1 VIYMP
6 EIQPKTDE
14 EIERLRQEFEEIKM
28 ERLKEQFREVK
39 AERLKKTLGET
50 PEQGIQERPKDI
62 RDVKKSSIIVTKI
75 KSALIILVGVVFV
88 FLGGFFLGSLNLV
101 DFPELITPPVLQD
114 LSYVALGLGIIL
126 LVAGAY
132 TGFVRRR

>member
-1 VIYMP
+1 MTK
-6 EIQPKTDE
+6 IQPKTDE
-14 EIERLRQEFEEIKM
+14 ELERLRQEFEEIKM
-28 ERLKEQFREVK
+28 ERLKEQFKEVK
-39 AERLKKTLGET
+39 AERLKKTLEET
-50 PEQGIQERPKDI
+50 PEQGIQERPKEI
-62 RDVKKSSIIVTKI
+62 RDVKKSSIIVIKI

>member
-1 VIYMP
+1 MT

-39 AERLKKTLGET
+39 AERLKKTLEET
-50 PEQGIQERPKDI
+50 PEQGIQKRPKEI

>member
-1 VIYMP
+1 MT

-39 AERLKKTLGET
+39 AERLKKTLEET
-50 PEQGIQERPKDI
+50 PEQGIQERHKEI